1 MKPSK
6 KLLVYFAVPITGA
19 AIIGG
24 IYVRNFAFASAGHE
38 GDEPETPSTAVE
50 QPVNVGVETV
60 ADTLVAGL
68 NAPSNSW
75 PGEILSATD
84 VQVHPLREGQ
94 IAQWRVKLGQR
105 VKKGQVIGRLTPPPA
120 TLELSSAL
128 AERSQ
133 AIIRARAQAD
143 ATEKLAQEARGQLE
157 RLRLVLDRNRD
168 ASLQVAEREAE
179 QALRSREGASQELSA
194 TESNKQASLEAAE
207 AELDQAKITVPLKR
221 QALRVAIERL
231 TQRTAGRLSYSGTSP
246 STSAGAA
253 NMSFKWGVGVT
264 NSAAQDNYRRALG
277 QLLDAMKDPSALP
290 DEIALAY
297 VKATQDL
304 LASTIGGTQDFPQS
318 ELNTIRTELADDQKD
333 MIEVLHEYKEAQ
345 SAIALKQAEL
355 TKIRSERDKELATA
369 QTASLNTDIAAQS
382 STALKN
388 KLIAEADTEYAKE
401 KAELDNKMNELN
413 REIAMAQAE
422 VRGAEAAYGI
432 IAAGVAGQDVIATQ
446 TGVVSAVFKN
456 IGDHVS
462 PETPLIGLSSEKA
475 TERFVRFRIPSD
487 MRTPLVG
494 EEVKVELPGFP
505 FGGKKA
511 KVVGVGLALDEK
523 GFYAA
528 DAEFTEA
535 VDWPVHASVRIT
547 PTIQVAAP
555 ILVPFT
561 ALWWDDKGSSNVWL
575 VMENGKIRPQLV
587 KVGKAIGDRV
597 EVEEG
602 LEAGNRFVIR
612 VHTGLK
618 TGQSV
623 LEISQPATPG
633 RAAEPAGDGHGHTHD
648 E

>member
-1 MKPSK
+1 MRISK
-6 KLLVYFAVPITGA
+6 KHLAYLAVPITGV

-24 IYVRNFAFASAGHE
+24 IYVRNFALASAGHD
-38 GDEPETPSTAVE
+38 GDEPEPVSTAVE
-50 QPVNVGVETV
+50 QSVSVGVETV
-60 ADTLVAGL
+60 VDASVSGL
-68 NAPSNSW
+68 NTSSYSW
-75 PGEILSATD
+75 PGEVLSATD
-84 VQVHPLREGQ
+84 VRVHPSREGQ
-94 IAQWRVKLGQR
+94 ISEWRVKLGQG

-143 ATEKLAQEARGQLE
+143 ATEKLAQDARGQLE
-157 RLRLVLDRNRD
+157 RLKLVLDRNRD

-179 QALRSREGASQELSA
+179 QTLRSREGASQELIA
-194 TESNKQASLEAAE
+194 TESNKEASLEAAQ
-207 AELDQAKITVPLKR
+207 AELDQAKSTVPLKR

-264 NSAAQDNYRRALG
+264 NSAAQDNYRRALA
-277 QLLDAMKDPSALP
+277 QLLDATKDPSALP

-304 LASTIGGTQDFPQS
+304 LASTIGGTENLPQS
-318 ELNTIRTELADDQKD
+318 ELNEIRTELTDDQKD
-333 MIEVLHEYKEAQ
+333 MIEALNEYKEAQ
-345 SAIALKQAEL
+345 SVVALKQAEL
-355 TKIRSERDKELATA
+355 IKIRSERDKELATA
-369 QTASLNTDIAAQS
+369 RTASLNTDIAVQS

-401 KAELDNKMNELN
+401 KADLDSKVNELN

-432 IAAGVAGQDVIATQ
+432 VASGVAGQDIIATQ

-475 TERFVRFRIPSD
+475 TDRFVRFRVPSD

-535 VDWPVHASVRIT
+535 VDWPVHASARVT
-547 PTIQVAAP
+547 PTIQIAAP

-561 ALWWDDKGSSNVWL
+561 ALWWDDKGVSNVWL
-575 VMENGKIRPQLV
+575 VMENGKIRPQPV
-587 KVGKAIGDRV
+587 KVGKAVSDRV
-597 EVEEG
+597 EVTEG
-602 LEAGNRFVIR
+602 LEIGSRFVMR
-612 VHTGLK
+612 THAGLK

-623 LEISQPATPG
+623 SEISQTTKQENG
-633 RAAEPAGDGHGHTHD
+633 TEPAGDGHDHSH

>member
-1 MKPSK
+1 MKLSK
-6 KLLVYFAVPITGA
+6 KHLAYLAVPITGA

-24 IYVRNFAFASAGHE
+24 IYVRNVALASPGHAE
-38 GDEPETPSTAVE
+38 GEDHDALAAME
-50 QPVNVGVETV
+50 QPVSVGVETV
-60 ADTLVAGL
+60 ADTSVTSL
-68 NAPSNSW
+68 NASSNSW
-75 PGEILSATD
+75 PGEVLSATD
-84 VQVHPLREGQ
+84 VRVHPLREGQ
-94 IAQWRVKLGQR
+94 IAEWRVKLGQR

-143 ATEKLAQEARGQLE
+143 ATEKLAQDARGQLE
-157 RLRLVLDRNRD
+157 RLKLVLDRNRD

-179 QALRSREGASQELSA
+179 QTLRSREGASQELTA
-194 TESNKQASLEAAE
+194 TESNKEASLEAAQ
-207 AELDQAKITVPLKR
+207 AELDQAKTAVPLKR

-253 NMSFKWGVGVT
+253 SMDFKWGVGIA
-264 NSAAQDNYRRALG
+264 NSAAQDNYRRALAR
-277 QLLDAMKDPSALP
+277 LLDATKDPNALP

-304 LASTIGGTQDFPQS
+304 LASTIGGTENLPQS
-318 ELNTIRTELADDQKD
+318 ELNEIRTELSDDQKD
-333 MIEVLHEYKEAQ
+333 MIEALNEYKEAQ

-369 QTASLNTDIAAQS
+369 KTASLNTDIAVQS

-401 KAELDNKMNELN
+401 KAELDNKVNELN

-432 IAAGVAGQDVIATQ
+432 IASGVAGQDIIATQ

-487 MRTPLVG
+487 VRTPLVG
-494 EEVKVELPGFP
+494 EEVKIELPGFP

-511 KVVGVGLALDEK
+511 KVVGIGLALDEK

-535 VDWPVHASVRIT
+535 SDWPVHASVRVT
-547 PTIQVAAP
+547 PTVQVAAP

-561 ALWWDDKGSSNVWL
+561 ALWWDDKGASNVWL
-575 VMENGKIRPQLV
+575 VMENGKIRPQPV
-587 KVGKAIGDRV
+587 KVGKAVSDRV
-597 EVEEG
+597 EVTEG
-602 LEAGNRFVIR
+602 LEIGSRFVMR
-612 VHTGLK
+612 THAGLK

-623 LEISQPATPG
+623 SEISETTKQENST
-633 RAAEPAGDGHGHTHD
+633 EPAGDGHDHSH

>member
-1 MKPSK
+1 MELSK
-6 KLLVYFAVPITGA
+6 KHLAYLAVPIAGA
-19 AIIGG
+19 ALIGG
-24 IYVRNFAFASAGHE
+24 IYVKNFALASAGHE
-38 GDEPETPSTAVE
+38 GAEPEVPSAAVE
-50 QPVNVGVETV
+50 QPVNIGVETV
-60 ADTLVAGL
+60 ADTSITSL
-68 NAPSNSW
+68 NSSSHSW

-84 VQVHPLREGQ
+84 VQVHPSREGQ
-94 IAQWRVKLGQR
+94 IAEWRVKLGQR

-143 ATEKLAQEARGQLE
+143 ATEKLAQDARAQLE

-179 QALRSREGASQELSA
+179 QALRSREGASQELTA

-207 AELDQAKITVPLKR
+207 AELDQAKTTVPLKR
-221 QALRVAIERL
+221 QALRVAVERL

-246 STSAGAA
+246 STSAGASS
-253 NMSFKWGVGVT
+253 MSFKWGVGVT
-264 NSAAQDNYRRALG
+264 NSAAQDHYRRTLG

-304 LASTIGGTQDFPQS
+304 LASTIGGTENLPQS
-318 ELNTIRTELADDQKD
+318 ELNEIRTELADDQKD
-333 MIEVLHEYKEAQ
+333 MIEALNEYKASQ
-345 SAIALKQAEL
+345 STITLKQAEL
-355 TKIRSERDKELATA
+355 TQIRAERDKELATA
-369 QTASLNTDIAAQS
+369 KTASLNTDIAVQG

-388 KLIAEADTEYAKE
+388 KLVAEADTEYAKE
-401 KAELDNKMNELN
+401 KTELDSKVNELN

-432 IAAGVAGQDVIATQ
+432 IAAGVAGQDIVATQ

-462 PETPLIGLSSEKA
+462 PETALIGISSEKA
-475 TERFVRFRIPSD
+475 TERFVRFRVPSD

-494 EEVKVELPGFP
+494 EEVKIELPGFP

-535 VDWPVHASVRIT
+535 VDWPVHASARVT

-555 ILVPFT
+555 ILIPFT

-575 VMENGKIRPQLV
+575 VMENGKIRPQSV
-587 KVGKAIGDRV
+587 KIGKAIGDRV
-597 EVEEG
+597 EVQEG
-602 LEAGNRFVIR
+602 LETGNRFVMR
-612 VHTGLK
+612 VHAGLR

-623 LEISQPATPG
+623 SEISQPATPG
-633 RAAEPAGDGHGHTHD
+633 QAEEPAGDGHGHSHD

>member
-1 MKPSK
+1 MAY
-6 KLLVYFAVPITGA
+6 LAVPITGV

-24 IYVRNFAFASAGHE
+24 IYVRNFALASAGHD
-38 GDEPETPSTAVE
+38 GDEPEPVSTAVE
-50 QPVNVGVETV
+50 QSVSVGVETV
-60 ADTLVAGL
+60 VDASVSGL
-68 NAPSNSW
+68 NTSSYSW
-75 PGEILSATD
+75 PGEVLSATD
-84 VQVHPLREGQ
+84 VRVHPSREGQ
-94 IAQWRVKLGQR
+94 ISEWRVKLGQG

-143 ATEKLAQEARGQLE
+143 ATEKLAQDARGQLE
-157 RLRLVLDRNRD
+157 RLKLVLDRNRD

-179 QALRSREGASQELSA
+179 QTLRSREGASQELIA
-194 TESNKQASLEAAE
+194 TESNKEASLEAAQ
-207 AELDQAKITVPLKR
+207 AELDQAKSTVPLKR

-264 NSAAQDNYRRALG
+264 NSAAQDNYRRALA
-277 QLLDAMKDPSALP
+277 QLLDATKDPSALP

-304 LASTIGGTQDFPQS
+304 LASTIGGTENLPQS
-318 ELNTIRTELADDQKD
+318 ELNEIRTELTDDQKD
-333 MIEVLHEYKEAQ
+333 MIEALNEYKEAQ
-345 SAIALKQAEL
+345 SVVALKQAEL
-355 TKIRSERDKELATA
+355 IKIRSERDKELATA
-369 QTASLNTDIAAQS
+369 RTASLNTDIAVQS

-401 KAELDNKMNELN
+401 KADLDSKVNELN

-432 IAAGVAGQDVIATQ
+432 VASGVAGQDIIATQ

-475 TERFVRFRIPSD
+475 TDRFVRFRVPSD

-535 VDWPVHASVRIT
+535 VDWPVHASARVT
-547 PTIQVAAP
+547 PTIQIAAP

-561 ALWWDDKGSSNVWL
+561 ALWWDDKGVSNVWL
-575 VMENGKIRPQLV
+575 VMENGKIRPQPV
-587 KVGKAIGDRV
+587 KVGKAVSDRV
-597 EVEEG
+597 EVTEG
-602 LEAGNRFVIR
+602 LEIGSRFVMR
-612 VHTGLK
+612 THAGLK

-623 LEISQPATPG
+623 SEISQTTKQENG
-633 RAAEPAGDGHGHTHD
+633 TEPAGDGHDHSH

>member
-1 MKPSK
+1 MKLSK
-6 KLLVYFAVPITGA
+6 KHLAYLVVPITGA

-24 IYVRNFAFASAGHE
+24 IYIRNFALASAGHD
-38 GDEPETPSTAVE
+38 GDEPEPVSAAVE
-50 QPVNVGVETV
+50 QSVSIGVETV
-60 ADTLVAGL
+60 VDTSVSGL
-68 NAPSNSW
+68 NASSYSW
-75 PGEILSATD
+75 PGEVLSATD
-84 VQVHPLREGQ
+84 VRVHPSREGQ
-94 IAQWRVKLGQR
+94 ISQWRVKLGQR

-143 ATEKLAQEARGQLE
+143 ATEKLAQAARGQLE
-157 RLRLVLDRNRD
+157 RLKLVLDRNRD

-179 QALRSREGASQELSA
+179 QTLRSREGASQELMA
-194 TESNKQASLEAAE
+194 TESNKEASLEAAQ
-207 AELDQAKITVPLKR
+207 AELDQAKTTVPLKR
-221 QALRVAIERL
+221 QALRVAIDRL

-246 STSAGAA
+246 STSAGAS

-264 NSAAQDNYRRALG
+264 NSAAQDTYRRMLG
-277 QLLDAMKDPSALP
+277 QLLDAMKDPNALP

-304 LASTIGGTQDFPQS
+304 LASTIGGTENLPQS
-318 ELNTIRTELADDQKD
+318 ELNEIRTELADDQKD
-333 MIEVLHEYKEAQ
+333 MIEALNEYKEAQ

-369 QTASLNTDIAAQS
+369 RTASLNTDIAVQS

-401 KAELDNKMNELN
+401 KTELDSKVNELN

-432 IAAGVAGQDVIATQ
+432 IASGVAGQDIIATQ

-475 TERFVRFRIPSD
+475 TDRFVRFRVPSD

-511 KVVGVGLALDEK
+511 KVVGIGLALDEK

-535 VDWPVHASVRIT
+535 VDWPVHASARVT
-547 PTIQVAAP
+547 PTIQIAAP

-561 ALWWDDKGSSNVWL
+561 ALWWDDKGASNVWL
-575 VMENGKIRPQLV
+575 VMENGKIRPQPV
-587 KVGKAIGDRV
+587 KVGKAVSDRV
-597 EVEEG
+597 EVTEG
-602 LEAGNRFVIR
+602 LEIGSRFVMRTHAGI
-612 VHTGLK
+612 K

-623 LEISQPATPG
+623 SEISQTTKQEAGT
-633 RAAEPAGDGHGHTHD
+633 EPAGDGHDHSH